1 MTSANSRSCWA
12 GDSRNWPWQPV
23 LCVVAEE
30 ISKNAVGAGR
40 ARAAALTL
48 LALLAVTSLLA
59 AYQGERS
66 AVSLGL
72 LVFLLVTPLAIAVPG
87 MLARNRRTFAWA
99 TLCVTP
105 HFIYALTEL
114 VANPAIRMLAASML
128 MLGLALVV
136 ALVAYLRLTR
146 AGGR

>member
-1 MTSANSRSCWA
+1 M
-12 GDSRNWPWQPV
+12 
-23 LCVVAEE
+23 
-30 ISKNAVGAGR
+30 GAGR

-48 LALLAVTSLLA
+48 LALLVVTSLLA

-66 AVSLGL
+66 AVSFWL
-72 LVFLLVTPLAIAVPG
+72 LVALLAGPLAIALPG

-114 VANPAIRMLAASML
+114 VANPAIRMLAASIL
-128 MLGLALVV
+128 VLSLALVV

-146 AGGR
+146 AGGG

>member
-1 MTSANSRSCWA
+1 MTSASLRNCWA
-12 GDSRNWPWQPV
+12 GDSLNWPSRRV
-23 LCVVAEE
+23 RHAVADALPT
-30 ISKNAVGAGR
+30 NAAGADR
-40 ARAAALTL
+40 ARGFALTL
-48 LALLAVTSLLA
+48 LALLALVSLLA

-66 AVSLGL
+66 AVSFGL

-105 HFIYALTEL
+105 HFIYALTEI
-114 VANPAIRMLAASML
+114 VANPSIRWLAASIL
-128 MLGLALVV
+128 VLSLALVV

-146 AGGR
+146 VGGR

>member
-1 MTSANSRSCWA
+1 L
-12 GDSRNWPWQPV
+12 QPV
-23 LCVVAEE
+23 PCVVAEE

-40 ARAAALTL
+40 ARGAALAL

-114 VANPAIRMLAASML
+114 VANPAIRMLAASIL
-128 MLGLALVV
+128 VLSLALVV

>member
-1 MTSANSRSCWA
+1 MADALSTNAA
-12 GDSRNWPWQPV
+12 GAD
-23 LCVVAEE
+23 
-30 ISKNAVGAGR
+30 R
-40 ARAAALTL
+40 ARGIALTL
-48 LALLAVTSLLA
+48 LATLAAVSLLA

-66 AVSLGL
+66 AVTFWL
-72 LVFLLVTPLAIAVPG
+72 LVIFLAGPLAIAVPG

-114 VANPAIRMLAASML
+114 VANPTIRVLAASIL
-128 MLGLALVV
+128 VLSLALVV